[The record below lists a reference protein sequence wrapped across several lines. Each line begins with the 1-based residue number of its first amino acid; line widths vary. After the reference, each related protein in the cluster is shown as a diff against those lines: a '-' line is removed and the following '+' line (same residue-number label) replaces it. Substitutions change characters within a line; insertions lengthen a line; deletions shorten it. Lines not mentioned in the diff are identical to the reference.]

1 MREVLAVTVVS
12 LLAGG
17 LFGVAGPMDVAP
29 PPPPKPGIT
38 ALQMAQ
44 DQGSG

>member
-17 LFGVAGPMDVAP
+17 LFGVAGPMDVEQPTADN
-29 PPPPKPGIT
+29 PGIT
-38 ALQMAQ
+38 ALQ
-44 DQGSG
+44 SRH